1 VVSTPLDRFLQNPE
15 EPILVPTKVRNNLLL
30 SGGRVIV
37 KGYSR
42 KILSKS
48 KGGGLWEI
56 TLAPV
61 ES

>member
-1 VVSTPLDRFLQNPE
+1 MASNYLERLLQGPE
-15 EPILVPTKVRNNLLL
+15 EPVLVPTKIRNYLLL
-30 SGGRVIV
+30 SGGRLIV

-48 KGGGLWEI
+48 NGGGLWEI

-61 ES
+61 ET

>member
-1 VVSTPLDRFLQNPE
+1 MSNYLDRFIRNPE
-15 EPILVPTKVRNNLLL
+15 ETLIVPTKIRNDLLL

-56 TLAPV
+56 TLAPI
-61 ES
+61 ET

>member
-1 VVSTPLDRFLQNPE
+1 MGNNYIERLLQYSE
-15 EPILVPTKVRNNLLL
+15 EPILVPTKIRNYLLL
-30 SGGRVIV
+30 SGGRIIV

-61 ES
+61 ET